1 MEIDEITSA
10 LSEHDN
16 CVKLSKEL
24 AKVLAAKFGKQDKDK
39 KNKNK
44 TNTNKSR
51 KKCSHCDAP
60 TYKKDKCWYLTKEG
74 QLTNWKPY
82 PRKE

>member
-1 MEIDEITSA
+1 MEIDEIASA

-16 CVKLSKEL
+16 CVKLSEES

-60 TYKKDKCWYLTKEG
+60 THKKDKCWYLTKEG
-74 QLTNWKPY
+74 
-82 PRKE
+82 